1 MAIHSTSQR
10 LLTVGAVVS
19 FFYCIAAMWYVA
31 TSPDIGL
38 RCLLTSDTPF
48 RPGLEIRA
56 LSTDLRSHGDTI
68 AAGDTLIEL
77 NGEPIYSFVDYARE
91 LRNLRSAVP
100 RVGARLKTAGF
111 DTRLLQETDPPRLVE
126 SDEGTRYVLCRIRTP
141 EEAIRRAYVELTPPP
156 AGAVLLT
163 LLWLMIETP
172 IILLSGIACW
182 RRPFDQPLNV
192 FFATTFVSLVAF
204 VGGNHWWVIG
214 GIPALIIPFAVAAT
228 LFPAVLFQ
236 FFLTFPT
243 PKEILRQHPKATL
256 GLIYGIPALVATII
270 TALIALS
277 WWLSADYGPGL
288 LARGTEAVQRQFASA
303 VLLGLRYA
311 IQAYLLVA
319 GGYFIGSLAAALHSI
334 LHAQNVIE
342 RNQVK
347 WILWAGILA
356 AIPVSYSL
364 FLALFRRTDFA
375 LGAAQLPMFLA
386 GASFMVAYAIGIARH
401 KLLLIDQVLTRGM
414 WYYVSNS
421 LLSIVFSLAIALGVL
436 YASRNDLG
444 LLNRTLPLIGLL
456 ILSVLTL
463 TWMRDRI
470 QRWIDRQ
477 FFGEKYQLDRAL
489 QRMNRAVANLLER
502 DAVASNLLNSCCEV
516 LRVELAALYLWD
528 HARTRFSLAAIVGK
542 GDFPPNITVADEVLL
557 VLKNGASFQRVPGAT
572 SPEQSLIRRLGTELV
587 TGLEIDGEVAGFLT
601 LGAKPNGM
609 AYTAEDATF
618 LNALGRITGVAFH
631 CARVHEDLTRLNDDL
646 QSKSVKIVEQERQ
659 IAMLQSIL
667 DSISPNNRAANESA
681 DALQRTAI
689 VGHGPAMTEVL
700 ETVRKVSSS
709 DASVLV
715 RGESGTGKELLARTL
730 HENSPRRNGPL
741 VSVHCA
747 ALSPS
752 LLESELFGHV
762 KGAFT
767 DAREDKVGRFALA
780 HGGTLFLDEIGDIS
794 LDVQVK
800 LLRVLQERT
809 FEPVGST
816 KPVQVDVRI
825 IAATHQNLE
834 RLIQEHRFRED
845 LYYRLNVITVTLPAL
860 RDRREDILELAAHF
874 LKGAAEREGRRI
886 TRIDDAALEALMN
899 YSWPG
904 NIREL
909 QNAVN
914 RSVVLAENDII
925 TLKDLPME
933 IRRPG
938 RPSATARVVEPKLL
952 GAPLPLPRALS
963 NLGPTRTIVVGSDDE
978 RGLLADALQKCGGNK
993 TEAAKILG
1001 MPRSTFFFKLK
1012 RHGLK

>member
-10 LLTVGAVVS
+10 LLTIGAVVS
-19 FFYCIAAMWYVA
+19 FLYCIAAMWFVA

-38 RCLLTSDTPF
+38 RCLLTSETPF

-56 LSTDLRSHGDTI
+56 LSTDLRSHGDAI
-68 AAGDTLIEL
+68 ASGDTLIEL

-126 SDEGTRYVLCRIRTP
+126 SEEGQRYVLCRIRTP
-141 EEAIRRAYVELTPPP
+141 DEQIRRTYVELTPPP

-172 IILLSGIACW
+172 IVLLSGIACW

-214 GIPALIIPFAVAAT
+214 GIPALIIPFGVAAT

-236 FFLTFPT
+236 FFLTFPA
-243 PKEILRQHPKATL
+243 PKEIVRQHPKATF
-256 GLIYGIPALVATII
+256 GLIYGIPTLVASII
-270 TALIALS
+270 TVLIALS
-277 WWLSADYGPGL
+277 WWLSADYGPGP
-288 LARGTEAVQRQFASA
+288 LARGTEAVQRQFAA
-303 VLLGLRYA
+303 MVLHGLRYA

-334 LHAQNVIE
+334 VHAQNVIE

-356 AIPVSYSL
+356 AIPVTYSL

-421 LLSIVFSLAIALGVL
+421 LLSVVFSLSIALGVL

-587 TGLEIDGEVAGFLT
+587 TGLEIDSEVAGFLT
-601 LGAKPNGM
+601 LGSKPNGM

-667 DSISPNNRAANESA
+667 DSISPNNRSANEPA
-681 DALQRTAI
+681 EGLQRTAI

-780 HGGTLFLDEIGDIS
+780 HSGTLFLDEIGDIS

-860 RDRREDILELAAHF
+860 RERREDILELAAHF

-925 TLKDLPME
+925 TLKDLPTE

-938 RPSATARVVEPKLL
+938 RSSATARVVEPKLL
-952 GAPLPLPRALS
+952 GAPLPVPRALS

-978 RGLLADALQKCGGNK
+978 RGLLAEALQKCGGNK